1 MRTLT
6 LTIALCMAVT
16 LSANAET
23 ISGGKVAAV
32 NEGARSFEYHWRG
45 KDWTFMTN
53 DTTRFRIRK
62 QSAGFSDLKAGQVVN
77 VTFHREADGRF
88 ADHATAIIVGIGF

>member
-45 KDWTFMTN
+45 MDWTFMTN
-53 DTTRFRIRK
+53 DKTRFRGRK
-62 QSAGFSDLKAGQVVN
+62 QSAGFSDLKAGQVVS
-77 VTFHREADGRF
+77 VTYHREADARV
-88 ADHATAIIVGIGF
+88 ADRITTIIVGIGF